1 MVELDARAPG
11 RTSTLRRH
19 GKRQVRKLVDD
30 VERNGG
36 RVAGLSQL
44 ELRSVSPTTAEF
56 YLQCVREFCIWSGTS
71 LESLAG
77 HPRVD
82 ELLVDYMNVLFE
94 KGCKA
99 WKGEKL
105 LAGLCFYIPHYG
117 RHGALS
123 VPRTVRALKGWQ
135 KASPSCSRRPQAWP
149 VWAAIAVEM
158 CRQGYLVEAV
168 MTMIMMDAYLRPSEM
183 LSLMPASLLP
193 PAPTGVGS
201 WVLLLFPQEFRER
214 SKVGASDDTIPLDS
228 RRLRWL
234 APVLQ
239 ELARRRPAHQRLL
252 AHSYA
257 AYLSLFR
264 RTTQRLGVQVV
275 PYQARH
281 SGASCDRAENVRSLE
296 ATQKRGRWASQ
307 KSVKRYEKA
316 GRVNMSWQELSPEL
330 QAHCMHCAKIIPD
343 VVLHGAPCPPPP
355 PIRMSSSTTPGGRRR
370 AGR

>member
-1 MVELDARAPG
+1 
-11 RTSTLRRH
+11 
-19 GKRQVRKLVDD
+19 
-30 VERNGG
+30 
-36 RVAGLSQL
+36 
-44 ELRSVSPTTAEF
+44 
-56 YLQCVREFCIWSGTS
+56 
-71 LESLAG
+71 
-77 HPRVD
+77 
-82 ELLVDYMNVLFE
+82 
-94 KGCKA
+94 
-99 WKGEKL
+99 
-105 LAGLCFYIPHYG
+105 
-117 RHGALS
+117 
-123 VPRTVRALKGWQ
+123 
-135 KASPSCSRRPQAWP
+135 
-149 VWAAIAVEM
+149 
-158 CRQGYLVEAV
+158 

-296 ATQKRGRWASQ
+296 ATQKRGQWASQ